1 MPLPLEQRLSK
12 AGMFVTEMEPGN
24 QHVIIHRSRTL
35 ELHRT
40 PVRINTAGKV
50 YVDRPTWA
58 GVHMQRYEDIDALIQ
73 ALEEINLTRV
83 A

>member
-1 MPLPLEQRLSK
+1 
-12 AGMFVTEMEPGN
+12 
-24 QHVIIHRSRTL
+24 
-35 ELHRT
+35 
-40 PVRINTAGKV
+40 
-50 YVDRPTWA
+50 VDRPTWA